1 MGGINMKECPV
12 IDQVREIRREISE
25 EHNQDTEN
33 LIKHYQE
40 LEKQTKR
47 RKFRREY
54 IKEKVA

>member
-1 MGGINMKECPV
+1 MKECPV

>member
-1 MGGINMKECPV
+1 MKECPV
-12 IDQVREIRREISE
+12 IDRVRKIRRDISE
-25 EHNQDTEN
+25 EYDQDAEK

-47 RKFRREY
+47 RKFKREY